1 MEKQLN
7 KRSSHE
13 KDYAN
18 PKKMYKLICDHVKSG
33 DIAEVTGIISVY
45 IQYSPL
51 YSGMEE
57 FAQAIGTTRQT
68 LYRMLANQNVSM
80 NLFFKAVERIFDD
93 ANESK

>member
-1 MEKQLN
+1 MEKLKSN
-7 KRSSHE
+7 SSIKL
-13 KDYAN
+13 KDYSD
-18 PKKMYKLICDHVKSG
+18 PKKMHKLICQFVKDGEIS
-33 DIAEVTGIISVY
+33 EVTGIISAY
-45 IQYSPL
+45 ISDSPK

-93 ANESK
+93 ANE